1 MWSND
6 RLDKIRK
13 ELKIPESWNDDELVR
28 ALNKDGTKLNKTR
41 GNDLKDKEIMSL
53 KDELKD
59 RDNTIEELRQK
70 IGQEPR

>member
-1 MWSND
+1 M
-6 RLDKIRK
+6 
-13 ELKIPESWNDDELVR
+13 VR
-28 ALNKDGTKLNKTR
+28 ALNKDGTKLNKKR

-70 IGQEPR
+70 IGQEPL

>member
-6 RLDKIRK
+6 KLDKIRK